1 MEKRRFY
8 VTTPIYYVN
17 DLPHIGHVYTT
28 VIADVIARYKRLMGF
43 DVYFLTGTD
52 EHGQKVEKA
61 AQGAGISPIQ
71 LADNVVE
78 NYLSLW
84 PKLSISYNDFIRTTQ
99 PRHEKGAAELFKQL
113 LAQGDI
119 YLDHYKGKYC
129 VSCEAFLTETQAK
142 SGKCPDCG
150 KSLEEVEEESY
161 FFRLSKYEKK
171 LLAYYDSHPEM
182 IQPEHR
188 RNEVV
193 SFVKGG
199 LKDLSVSRTSFKW
212 GIPVPG
218 NEKHVIYVWLDALS
232 NYITALGYPDDTGL
246 YRNFWPADLHLIG
259 KDILRF
265 HAVYWPAFL
274 MAAGLPLP
282 KTIFAHGWWLKD
294 KAKMSKSVGN
304 VVRPQYL
311 VDDFGSDAL
320 RYFLVREMV
329 FGQDS
334 SFSDE
339 AFVSRF
345 NSDLVND
352 LGNLVSRTLGMIDRY
367 CDGKIPNPDVDDERY
382 RRMESRVKECAVN
395 WESHFDT
402 YQLHKAMEEVW
413 SLLSDLNKFIV
424 EQEPWVL
431 AKDEAKRKE
440 LETVLYI
447 VAEAVRLVALVIS
460 PVMPVKSQEIWNRL
474 GFDAE
479 INKCVVSMMRFGSL
493 KPGSLL
499 KDAKEHLFS
508 RVDMKAYLSGEE
520 SEPEEKNNVKKQG
533 RRPGTEKKSEAEME
547 NLISIEEFAKVQL
560 RVAKIL
566 EAEKVEK
573 SKKLIKMKIS
583 LGDEERQ
590 IVAGIALK
598 YQPEDLVGRQIIV
611 VANLQPAKLMGIES
625 QGMLLAAS
633 GEDGAPFLLS
643 VDEGAVP
650 GFRIK

>member
-1 MEKRRFY
+1 MESRTFY

-28 VIADVIARYKRLMGF
+28 VVADVIARYKRLMGF

-61 AQGAGISPIQ
+61 AAAAGTTPIG
-71 LADNVVE
+71 LADQVVE
-78 NYLSLW
+78 NYLKLW
-84 PKLSISYNDFIRTTQ
+84 PQLHISHNDFIRTTQ
-99 PRHEKGAAELFKQL
+99 PRHEKGAAHLFSRL

-119 YLDHYKGKYC
+119 YLDRYSGPYC
-129 VSCEAFLTETQAK
+129 VSCEAFHTEMQAK
-142 SGKCPDCG
+142 GGKCPDCG
-150 KSLEEVEEESY
+150 KPLEEVEEESY

-171 LLAYYDSHPEM
+171 LLAWYEEHPDF

-199 LKDLSVSRTSFKW
+199 LRDLSVSRTSFKW
-212 GIPVPG
+212 GIPVPE

-232 NYITALGYPDDTGL
+232 NYITALGYPDENAEL
-246 YRNFWPADLHLIG
+246 YRKFWPADLHLIG

-311 VDDFGSDAL
+311 VRDFGADAL

-339 AFVSRF
+339 AFLTRL
-345 NSDLVND
+345 NADLVND

-367 CDGKIPNPDVDDERY
+367 CDGKIPEPDVEDERY
-382 RRMESRVKECAVN
+382 QQMASRVKACAAH
-395 WESHFDT
+395 WENDFDT
-402 YQLHKAMEEVW
+402 YQLHRAMEHVW
-413 SLLSDLNKFIV
+413 ALLSDLNKFIV

-431 AKDEAKRKE
+431 AKDPARKRE
-440 LETVLYI
+440 LDTVLYV
-447 VAEAVRLVALVIS
+447 VAEAIRLAALMVS
-460 PVMPVKSQEIWNRL
+460 PVMPVKSQEIWHRMGYEKDVNQ
-474 GFDAE
+474 
-479 INKCVVSMMRFGSL
+479 CVMALMRFGSL
-493 KPGSLL
+493 EPGATL
-499 KDAKEHLFS
+499 KNSKDHLFA
-508 RVDMKAYLSGEE
+508 RVDAEAYLKPAEGEPAGADKDDA
-520 SEPEEKNNVKKQG
+520 S
-533 RRPGTEKKSEAEME
+533 KSEGKMD
-547 NLISIEEFAKVQL
+547 NLITIDDFAKVQL
-560 RVAKIL
+560 KVAKVL
-566 EAEKVEK
+566 EAERVEK
-573 SKKLIKMKIS
+573 SKKLVKMKVS

-590 IVAGIALK
+590 IVAGIALQ
-598 YQPEDLVGRQIIV
+598 YAPEDLVGRHIVV

-633 GEDGAPFLLS
+633 GEDGAPYLLS
-643 VDEGAVP
+643 VDEGAAP

>member
-1 MEKRRFY
+1 MEKRTFY

-43 DVYFLTGTD
+43 DVHFLTGTD

-61 AQGAGISPIQ
+61 AKAGGMEPIQ
-71 LADNVVE
+71 LADQVVE
-78 NYLSLW
+78 NYLNLW
-84 PKLSISYNDFIRTTQ
+84 PRLSISNDDFIRTTA
-99 PRHEKGAAELFKQL
+99 PRHEKGAAHLFKQL
-113 LAQGDI
+113 LDQGDI
-119 YLDHYKGKYC
+119 YLDHYKGMYC

-142 SGKCPDCG
+142 GGKCPDCG
-150 KSLEEVEEESY
+150 KPLEEVEEESY
-161 FFRLSKYEKK
+161 FFKLSKYEKK
-171 LLAYYDSHPEM
+171 LLNYYEEHPEL

-188 RNEVV
+188 RNEVI

-199 LKDLSVSRTSFKW
+199 LKDLSVSRTSFSW
-212 GIPVPG
+212 GIPVPE

-232 NYITALGYPDDTGL
+232 NYLTALGYPEDTEL

-274 MAAGLPLP
+274 MAADLPLP
-282 KTIFAHGWWLKD
+282 KTVFAHGWWLKD

-311 VDDFGSDAL
+311 VDDFGADAL

-329 FGQDS
+329 LGQDS
-334 SFSDE
+334 TFSDE
-339 AFVSRF
+339 AFLGRF

-367 CDGKIPNPDVDDERY
+367 CDGKIPEPDVDDERY
-382 RRMESRVKECAVN
+382 RKMESRVKECAVN
-395 WESHFDT
+395 WESYFDT
-402 YQLHKAMEEVW
+402 YQLHKAMEEIW

-431 AKDEAKRKE
+431 AKNPERRRE
-440 LETVLYI
+440 LDTVLFV
-447 VAEAVRLVALVIS
+447 VAEAIRLVALVLS
-460 PVMPVKSQEIWNRL
+460 PVMPVKSQEIWRRL
-474 GFDAE
+474 GFDAKVE
-479 INKCVVSMMRFGSL
+479 DCVVSIMRFGSL
-493 KPGSLL
+493 KAGSVLN
-499 KDAKEHLFS
+499 DSKEHLFA
-508 RVDMKAYLSGEE
+508 RVDAKEYLTGEQ
-520 SEPEEKNNVKKQG
+520 SEPGKNKA
-533 RRPGTEKKSEAEME
+533 EKKNKKSKSDENPEAGME
-547 NLISIEEFAKVQL
+547 NLISIDDFAKVQL
-560 RVAKIL
+560 KVAKVL
-566 EAEKVEK
+566 AAEKVEK
-573 SKKLIKMKIS
+573 SRKLIKMKIS
-583 LGDEERQ
+583 LGEEERQ
-590 IVAGIALK
+590 IVAGIALQ
-598 YQPEDLVGRQIIV
+598 YEPEDLIGRQIIV

-643 VDEGAVP
+643 PDEGAKP